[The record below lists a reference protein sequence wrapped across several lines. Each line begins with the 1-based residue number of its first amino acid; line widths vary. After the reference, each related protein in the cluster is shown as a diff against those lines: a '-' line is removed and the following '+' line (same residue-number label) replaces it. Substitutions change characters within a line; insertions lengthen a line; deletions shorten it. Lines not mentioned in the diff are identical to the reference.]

1 MVKSVVLSWEKGRSP
16 VVRVV
21 VVKLLVRW
29 VLVRGKVLV
38 AMGLQVVVL
47 KKVVGPVDVAC
58 LLVLAIG
65 LDIARWRSPLGEQ
78 QKPSWDGVGGS
89 L

>member
-1 MVKSVVLSWEKGRSP
+1 MVNSVVLSWERERNP

-38 AMGLQVVVL
+38 VMDLPVVVL

-65 LDIARWRSPLGEQ
+65 LGTARRRNQLGEQ
-78 QKPSWDGVGGS
+78 QKPSWDGVEGF